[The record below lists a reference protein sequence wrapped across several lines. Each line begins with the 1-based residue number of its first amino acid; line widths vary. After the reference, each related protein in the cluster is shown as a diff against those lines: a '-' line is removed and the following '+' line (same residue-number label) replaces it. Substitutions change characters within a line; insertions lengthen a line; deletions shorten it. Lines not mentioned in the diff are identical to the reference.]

1 MVFLKKRLNKFLY
14 NTIILSTCLFLI
26 EIIFKL
32 VSNQTIFD
40 IASIRILFSSIFISM
55 IISYIELFIKD
66 KLIPKINIIIVFII
80 SIYSI
85 LQVGFNNFIGVYI
98 SFNVSSQAGAV
109 LSYIFDFFKSFY
121 WYYYFLLFPFILLII
136 YYELIHKRKIKIS
149 LLKNNKTKATFAL
162 ISFLVVFGF
171 LYYVTI
177 SLDVFQNEF
186 QTYEKY

>member
-1 MVFLKKRLNKFLY
+1 MKWYFWKKRLNKFLY

-66 KLIPKINIIIVFII
+66 KMVPKINIIIVFIL

-98 SFNVSSQAGAV
+98 SFNVTSQAGAV
-109 LSYIFDFFKSFY
+109 LSYILDFFKSFY
-121 WYYYFLLFPFILLII
+121 WYYYFLLVPFILF
-136 YYELIHKRKIKIS
+136 
-149 LLKNNKTKATFAL
+149 NN
-162 ISFLVVFGF
+162 FL
-171 LYYVTI
+171 
-177 SLDVFQNEF
+177 
-186 QTYEKY
+186 

>member
-98 SFNVSSQAGAV
+98 SFNVSSQARAV
-109 LSYIFDFFKSFY
+109 LSYIFDCQ
-121 WYYYFLLFPFILLII
+121 FL
-136 YYELIHKRKIKIS
+136 
-149 LLKNNKTKATFAL
+149 
-162 ISFLVVFGF
+162 
-171 LYYVTI
+171 
-177 SLDVFQNEF
+177 
-186 QTYEKY
+186 